1 MIAEAERIGAA
12 AVLLPLAAY
21 AVGATPFA
29 WILARIKGVDL
40 RRVGSGNIGATNVG
54 RSLGR
59 PWGYLCFF
67 LDMGKGLA
75 PALVAGWLLRP
86 ESGVPSAAAQAAWL
100 AAGCG
105 AILGHVF
112 PFWLRFRGGKGVAT
126 SLGVVLGIF
135 PYFTWAGLAA
145 FTLWVAV
152 TLASRYV
159 SLGSI
164 VAAVLF
170 VPLLVGINAVRIGW
184 DRTGSLW
191 PMLVFATVM
200 SLLIVFLHRANIRR
214 LLAGTENKV
223 GQKKSS
229 KAPKDAGGA
238 EGP

>member
-1 MIAEAERIGAA
+1 MIATAERIGAV

-21 AVGATPFA
+21 VVGATPFA
-29 WILARIKGVDL
+29 WVLARVKGVDL
-40 RRVGSGNIGATNVG
+40 RKVGSGNIGATNVG

-67 LDMGKGLA
+67 LDMGKGLL

-86 ESGVPSAAAQAAWL
+86 EVGVPSTVAQAAWL

-145 FTLWVAV
+145 FALWTAV
-152 TLASRYV
+152 TLSSRYV

-164 VAAVLF
+164 VAAVAF
-170 VPLLVGINAVRIGW
+170 VPLVAGFNAARIGW
-184 DRTGSLW
+184 ERTMRLW
-191 PMLVFATVM
+191 PMLAFATVM

-214 LLAGTENKV
+214 LLSGSENRI
-223 GQKKSS
+223 GQKKP
-229 KAPKDAGGA
+229 ADR
-238 EGP
+238 